1 MTREFVPEEIAIA
14 LREIGFDERCMSA
27 DWYADGKICIEYP
40 EEGVTNTEHDKL
52 TKDCNDDAAETGE
65 DKIEDG
71 ATVPLYQQAFRWFR
85 EKHGMLCSIEFVE
98 PEYGGEYGYKLYY
111 KPGHLHIDHWGK
123 GYKTYEEAELECL
136 KQLIKIVT
144 KEWLKK

>member
-1 MTREFVPEEIAIA
+1 MTREFVPEGIAIA

-65 DKIEDG
+65 DPIDDVLRANINLLK
-71 ATVPLYQQAFRWFR
+71 
-85 EKHGMLCSIEFVE
+85 EK
-98 PEYGGEYGYKLYY
+98 K
-111 KPGHLHIDHWGK
+111 
-123 GYKTYEEAELECL
+123 
-136 KQLIKIVT
+136 
-144 KEWLKK
+144 